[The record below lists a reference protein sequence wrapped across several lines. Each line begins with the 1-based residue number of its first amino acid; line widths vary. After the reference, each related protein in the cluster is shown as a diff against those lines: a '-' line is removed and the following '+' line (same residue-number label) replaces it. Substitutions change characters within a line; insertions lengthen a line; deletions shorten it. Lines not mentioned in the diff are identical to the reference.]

1 MKYGGPIFG
10 GSFIDL
16 SENSSFT
23 EAVITYTENDKN
35 IAISNHIYWMNNEM
49 IVYNCNIETGKM
61 YMWAFD
67 QQPVEQYP
75 DFMISH
81 KENI

>member
-1 MKYGGPIFG
+1 MKYSGLLG

-23 EAVITYTENDKN
+23 ETITYTENDDN

-49 IVYNCNIETGKM
+49 IVYTCNIETGKM
-61 YMWAFD
+61 FMWAFD